1 MWGEAGPHPVLGV
14 YGPEI
19 SRENQFS
26 VSEIDTKEE
35 EVDARLLLHENHY
48 LQSTFSSVI
57 IYSPSGDTDVL
68 VLAIALLRK
77 WTYRYMENIRNIL
90 DLDKKN

>member
-1 MWGEAGPHPVLGV
+1 MWGEAGPHPAPGV

-35 EVDARLLLHENHY
+35 EVDARLLLHENI
-48 LQSTFSSVI
+48 TFNPPSV
-57 IYSPSGDTDVL
+57 VL
-68 VLAIALLRK
+68 SF
-77 WTYRYMENIRNIL
+77 IRPLVIL
-90 DLDKKN
+90 MC